1 MFDIRAITSNISSI
15 INDYDGKLNVL
26 IIGDESNIKII
37 DDNSV
42 EDLNFFQIGN
52 YQGSNYTGDIKSNV
66 FWNNL
71 FDDFNAMNK
80 TFDIIVFNNYS
91 LSIDFDEKLLKKI
104 SLIFYNLLED
114 KGLIIYSKNINLD
127 LRESKIKTF
136 TDSKFNVNVYFTKNN
151 ISEWENNIDLS
162 TDFNDFLIKTL
173 NRLKIEID

>member
-1 MFDIRAITSNISSI
+1 
-15 INDYDGKLNVL
+15 
-26 IIGDESNIKII
+26 
-37 DDNSV
+37 
-42 EDLNFFQIGN
+42 
-52 YQGSNYTGDIKSNV
+52 
-66 FWNNL
+66 
-71 FDDFNAMNK
+71 MNK
-80 TFDIIVFNNYS
+80 TFDIIVFNNNS

-127 LRESKIKTF
+127 LRESKVKTF
-136 TDSKFNVNVYFTKNN
+136 TDSKFNVNVYYTKNN